1 MTIRSMTWADIF
13 RPPTRVM
20 PPDAATI
27 EAALIAESIEC
38 LLRATLGY
46 DLSTTATRD
55 LTIDQSHPHTAQH
68 PESRRRSALSELQ
81 DCANALLAIN
91 VRLSAGTHQHAR

>member
-1 MTIRSMTWADIF
+1 MTIRSTTWADIF
-13 RPPTRVM
+13 RPPSRVT
-20 PPDAATI
+20 PPNAATL

-46 DLSTTATRD
+46 DLSTTNTRD
-55 LTIDQSHPHTAQH
+55 LTIDQSHPHTSPH
-68 PESRRRSALSELQ
+68 PDPRRRNALSELQ

-91 VRLSAGTHQHAR
+91 VRLSTGMHQHAR

>member
-46 DLSTTATRD
+46 DLSTTNTRD
-55 LTIDQSHPHTAQH
+55 LTIDQPLPHTAPH
-68 PESRRRSALSELQ
+68 PDPRRRNTLAQLQ
-81 DCANALLAIN
+81 DCANTLLAIN
-91 VRLSAGTHQHAR
+91 ERLSTGRHQHAR